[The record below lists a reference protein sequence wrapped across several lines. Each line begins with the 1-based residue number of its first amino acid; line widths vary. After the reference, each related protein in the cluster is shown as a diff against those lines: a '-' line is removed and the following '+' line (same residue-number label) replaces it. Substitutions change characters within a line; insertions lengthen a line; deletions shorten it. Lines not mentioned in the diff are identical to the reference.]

1 MKNNIKESPTK
12 FTREYNHYDGRR
24 SVWTY
29 DLEKTTAG
37 PILVEQFYPNN
48 WEFEEF
54 EKPKNNSYEK
64 SKRTNNKSVD

>member
-12 FTREYNHYDGRR
+12 FTREYKHYDGRR

-37 PILVEQFYPNN
+37 PISVEQFYPNN
-48 WEFEEF
+48 WEFEE
-54 EKPKNNSYEK
+54 PKNKSYDK
-64 SKRTNNKSVD
+64 NKRTSNKNVV